1 MLDGSIT
8 SNRTLYQF
16 IWVNCSSCSICASST
31 NLSWVATFCKWF
43 ISTSSRSSL
52 PALYIYIVLT
62 ILLRT
67 LLGRLKIWE
76 CKIGNMH
83 DVGFIDPRI
92 VNLYVLEKHP
102 QDVEKDLY
110 KFLAKQQLK
119 SHILF
124 PCHFGWVFLSCAH
137 SLLFTPCMVCLIDEL
152 CMTVH
157 VTCPQVPLDPANNWI
172 SHLQSSHHGLSE
184 YGFRALGQHEKNA
197 AKVIIFNH
205 LRSISI
211 GLFRSFPNIK

>member
-1 MLDGSIT
+1 MIRRPPRST
-8 SNRTLYQF
+8 QAKTLFPYTTLF
-16 IWVNCSSCSICASST
+16 
-31 NLSWVATFCKWF
+31 
-43 ISTSSRSSL
+43 RS
-52 PALYIYIVLT
+52 
-62 ILLRT
+62 
-67 LLGRLKIWE
+67 
-76 CKIGNMH
+76 
-83 DVGFIDPRI
+83 DPHI
-92 VNLYVLEKHP
+92 VNGHVLEKHP
-102 QDVEKDLY
+102 EDVEKDLY
-110 KFLAKQQLK
+110 KFLTKQQLK

-124 PCHFGWVFLSCAH
+124 PYHFGWVFLSCAH

-184 YGFRALGQHEKNA
+184 YGFRALGQHEKYA

-211 GLFRSFPNIK
+211 GLFRSFPGIKTTSNNSSIYFLFRAGFGKGSSRKNPVSGKTSWCSRLTR